1 VLVCVVG
8 VFVAL
13 GAGVRLLTAPAHS
26 TDSLPIPPPAAP
38 RVESAAP
45 SPKAKVAYALPVR
58 LVIPDIDVDAK
69 VERVGLT
76 ASNAM
81 ASPSGPDPAGWYK
94 YGPRPGER
102 GSAVIDGHS
111 GYADGQAAV
120 FDDLPELD
128 KGDEVYIEDAR
139 GRRLTFIV
147 RRKKLYARDASA
159 AEVFAETRSR
169 RLNLITCT
177 GSFDEAAGTHTQRL
191 VVFAELQ
198 PDDQGTRQ

>member
-1 VLVCVVG
+1 MLVCVLG
-8 VFVAL
+8 AFVAL
-13 GAGVRLLTAPAHS
+13 GVGVRILTAPGS
-26 TDSLPIPPPAAP
+26 PAKMAP
-38 RVESAAP
+38 VIQPAVGKVESATP
-45 SPKAKVAYALPVR
+45 SPKAKVTYALPVR
-58 LVIPDIDVDAK
+58 LVIPEIDVDAK

-76 ASNAM
+76 ADNAM
-81 ASPSGPDPAGWYK
+81 ASPSGPDPAGWFK

-128 KGDEVYIEDAR
+128 KGDKLYIEDAR
-139 GRRLTFIV
+139 GRRLTFVV
-147 RRKKLYARDASA
+147 RRKRLYARGASA
-159 AEVFAETRSR
+159 ADVFAETKSR

-177 GSFDEAAGTHTQRL
+177 GAFDEAAGTHTQRL

-198 PDDQGTRQ
+198 PAYEGLPQ